1 MNTMDIMQAP
11 LLSSHLVGP
20 RRPAPPSAPQ
30 LRPLVPASIVAASM
44 PPCQSW
50 GSHGASHGLVQREA
64 FGLTVTINAGRPGN
78 RVVIDVAMDADTA
91 LELAVRLV
99 AQADAWRRENGQGGI
114 A

>member
-1 MNTMDIMQAP
+1 MNAMDLMQAP
-11 LLSSHLVGP
+11 PLPTHLVGP
-20 RRPAPPSAPQ
+20 RHPAMPSAPQ
-30 LRPLVPASIVAASM
+30 PRPLTPASIVMASL

-50 GSHGASHGLVQREA
+50 GTHGAAHGLVQREA

-78 RVVIDVAMDADTA
+78 RVVIDMALDADTA

-99 AQADAWRRENGQGGI
+99 AQADAWRHENGQGGV